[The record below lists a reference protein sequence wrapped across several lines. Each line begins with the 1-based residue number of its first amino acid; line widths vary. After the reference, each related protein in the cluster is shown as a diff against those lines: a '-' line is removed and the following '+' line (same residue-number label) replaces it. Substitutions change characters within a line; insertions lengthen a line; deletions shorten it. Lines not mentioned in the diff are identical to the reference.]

1 MALNHYLESMFNP
14 RSVAVVGASE
24 REGSLAGQVFRNI
37 IDAGFSGPLYPVNR
51 KGGSVFGR
59 EVVTTLEA
67 IGKPVDLVV
76 VATPAATVIDII
88 ESAGR
93 VGIRNALVLSA
104 GFGEGEFNVRGK
116 RRERQLLE
124 VVREHDMRLIG
135 PNCLGIIRPC
145 GGLNATFCKNRAMEG
160 NLALI
165 SQSGAICT
173 AILDWAESEQIGFS
187 TVASLGD
194 AVDIDFGDVLDYL
207 AVDPRT
213 TGILMY
219 VEGIKEARRF
229 MSGLRAAARMKPVVV
244 IKSGRHAEGSRA
256 AMSHTGALVG
266 SDDVFDAALERAGV
280 VRASTV
286 SQLFAAARL
295 LSHGTRINGNAVAL
309 ITNAGGPGVMATDRA
324 IDLGVKVPELAPS
337 TLQALDAALP
347 PHWSKGNP
355 VDVLGD
361 AGVDRYR
368 AALEACLNDPGVNAA
383 IVMLT
388 PQAMTQ
394 PLEIATAVTDLAAH
408 STKPVI
414 ACWMGQNQVQAG
426 RDHFDAHRIANFTT
440 PEAAVEAVSYLAMHQ
455 RNQRLLLQ
463 TPSPRSQREE
473 PDVAGARLIIQG
485 ALAEGRKVLGT
496 MESKA
501 ILSAFRIPVNQ
512 TLQAGTPSEAL
523 IAAGTVG
530 YPVAMKIDSPDISHK
545 SDVNGVRLNIGS
557 AEAVR
562 SAFRAMVDE
571 ARERRPDARIR
582 GVTVEA
588 MRNSR
593 HARELMLGVVS
604 DPAFGPAISF
614 GAGGTAVEILN
625 DRAIALPPLNDVI
638 IESMISRTRV
648 ARLLGAFR
656 QMPAID
662 RAALRNVL
670 SRLSDMVCELP
681 EIEELDINP
690 MIADEHGL
698 QAVDARISV
707 RHPSAGQERYGH
719 MAIHPYPG
727 HLIERWQLPD
737 GTDVTIRPIRP
748 EDAEIE
754 KRFVEALSERTRYFR
769 FMQSVYQLTPQ
780 MLVRFTQ
787 IDYDREMALVAII
800 RDRQG
805 EDEQIAVA
813 RYTANPDQQGCEF
826 ALVVADAWQGH
837 GIGARMMTSLMNA
850 ARSKGLRKM
859 QGDVLANN
867 AGMMRLMER
876 LGFSI
881 APSNYSDDIR
891 SVLKRL

>member
-1 MALNHYLESMFNP
+1 MSLNHYLETMFNP
-14 RSVAVVGASE
+14 RSIAVVGASE
-24 REGSLAGQVFRNI
+24 REGSLAGQVFKNI
-37 IDAGFSGPLYPVNR
+37 ADAGFEGPLYPVNS
-51 KGGSVFGR
+51 KGGTVFGR
-59 EVVTTLEA
+59 DVVTDIEA
-67 IGKPVDLVV
+67 IGKPVDLLV
-76 VATPAATVIDII
+76 VATPAQTVVDIV

-93 VGIRNALVLSA
+93 AGIRNALVLSA
-104 GFGEGEFNVRGK
+104 GFGEGENDAQGK
-116 RRERQLLE
+116 RRERQLLDTI
-124 VVREHDMRLIG
+124 REYDMRLIG
-135 PNCLGIIRPC
+135 PNCLGIIRPRC
-145 GGLNATFCKNRAMEG
+145 GLNATFCKNQALDG
-160 NLALI
+160 NLALV

-173 AILDWAESEQIGFS
+173 ALLDWAESEQIGFS

-194 AVDIDFGDVLDYL
+194 AADMDFGDVLDYL

-219 VEGIKEARRF
+219 VEGIKESRRF

-244 IKSGRHAEGSRA
+244 IKAGRHAEGSKA

-280 VRASTV
+280 VRATTV
-286 SQLFAAARL
+286 SQLFSAARL
-295 LSHGTRINGNAVAL
+295 LSNGTRINGNAVAL

-324 IDLGVKVPELAPS
+324 IDLGVKVPELAES
-337 TLQALDAALP
+337 TMRALDEALP
-347 PHWSKGNP
+347 AHWSKSNP

-368 AALEACLNDPGVNAA
+368 AALEACLDDPGINAA

-394 PLEIATAVTDLAAH
+394 PLEIAEAVTEIAAR

-414 ACWMGQNQVQAG
+414 ACWMGQEQVRAG
-426 RDHFDAHRIANFTT
+426 REHFDTHRIANFIT
-440 PEAAVEAVSYLAMHQ
+440 PEAAVEAVSYLSMHQ

-463 TPSPRSQREE
+463 TPSPRSDREAS
-473 PDVAGARLIIQG
+473 DVSGARLIIQG
-485 ALAEGRKVLGT
+485 ALAEGRKILGT

-501 ILSAFRIPVNQ
+501 VLSAFRIPVNQ
-512 TLQAGTPSEAL
+512 TLQASSPSDAL

-545 SDVNGVRLNIGS
+545 SDVNGVRLNIAS

-571 ARERRPDARIR
+571 ARERRPDARVR
-582 GVTVEA
+582 GVTIEA
-588 MRNSR
+588 MRSSR

-638 IESMISRTRV
+638 IESMIARTRIS
-648 ARLLGAFR
+648 RLLEAFR

-662 RAALRNVL
+662 HTALHEVL

-690 MIADEHGL
+690 MIADENGL

-707 RHPSAGQERYGH
+707 RHPTAGRDRYGH

-727 HLIERWQLPD
+727 HLIEQWQLPD
-737 GTDVTIRPIRP
+737 GTDLVIRPIRP

-754 KRFVEALSERTRYFR
+754 KRFVDALSERTRYFR
-769 FMQSVYQLTPQ
+769 FMQSVYKLTPQ

-787 IDYDREMALVAII
+787 IDYDREMALIAVI
-800 RDRQG
+800 RQRQG

-813 RYTANPDQQGCEF
+813 RYTTNPDQQGCEF
-826 ALVVADAWQGH
+826 ALVVSDDWQGH

-850 ARSKGLRKM
+850 ARAKGLRKM

-867 AGMMRLMER
+867 TGMLRLMER
-876 LGFSI
+876 LGFS
-881 APSNYSDDIR
+881 ASASPYSDDIR
-891 SVLKRL
+891 TVTRRL